1 LRSGRY
7 AAMRRLLA
15 ATQSTLAAVVLIAGA
30 LPAAGAQPSPE
41 QTVLRAIF
49 TEKAVDPSLFAASF
63 TAQVPVATVQST
75 VDTLKT
81 QLGGLSSIKKAG
93 SDQELLFAKGSL
105 LASIVLD
112 SQGKI
117 TSLLLHDEID
127 AANQAA
133 LERVLRADHVSTD
146 WFAPSFLAQVAA
158 AKIDE
163 ILAQMRSQEGAF
175 QRVEVRDGSYY
186 SVFEKD
192 ESRTTISLDAA
203 GKIQALLFRPFAAK
217 GSS

>member
-7 AAMRRLLA
+7 AAMRHLLA
-15 ATQSTLAAVVLIAGA
+15 AIQSTLAAVVLIAGA
-30 LPAAGAQPSPE
+30 LPGAGAQPSPE

-49 TEKAVDPSLFAASF
+49 TKKAVDPSLFAASF

-93 SDQELLFAKGSL
+93 SDQELLFANGSL

-117 TSLLLHDEID
+117 TGLLLHDEID

-133 LERVLRADHVSTD
+133 LERVLRADHVSAD
-146 WFAPSFLAQVAA
+146 WFAPSFLAQVPA